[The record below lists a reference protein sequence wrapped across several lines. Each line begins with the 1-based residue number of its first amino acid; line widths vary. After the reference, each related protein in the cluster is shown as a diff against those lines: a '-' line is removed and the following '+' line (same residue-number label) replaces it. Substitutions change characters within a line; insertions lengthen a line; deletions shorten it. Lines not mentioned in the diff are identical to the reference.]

1 MWNSACN
8 WPRSRLSIVYMEQ
21 VSMLLDWRLVV
32 KESESTMTRERLNRL
47 WARPFDFSSSCIPS
61 WARSRRRWKR
71 RRWKEAVG
79 RKEGYTKYGGK
90 RDGATRI
97 EKEEADEG
105 RRETRREWDEK
116 FSLASL
122 RCLYTRGSC
131 IAMGYISVLRER
143 GAPPKNQIECKN
155 RINSSCKLESYV
167 CPVGSLPKLSLFRF
181 LFSLS
186 LRSFSFLHALYLKPV
201 WSFSLSLLPFSSFS
215 SQPGLQAR
223 SHDSTSRKGRSPP
236 IFSFILLVCQHESYV
251 VSRAYEESALYRQ
264 VKRSLP
270 TFRGAKIIL
279 LGDTDYH
286 LDQLCTREH
295 LTLIK

>member
-1 MWNSACN
+1 MQLTEKQIIYSLYRAGQHVVRSA
-8 WPRSRLSIVYMEQ
+8 
-21 VSMLLDWRLVV
+21 VV
-32 KESESTMTRERLNRL
+32 VRESESTMTRERLNRL
-47 WARPFDFSSSCIPS
+47 WARPFDSSSSCIPS

-90 RDGATRI
+90 RDDGAPRI
-97 EKEEADEG
+97 EEEADEG
-105 RRETRREWDEK
+105 RRETRRGWDEK

-131 IAMGYISVLRER
+131 MAMGHISVLRER

-167 CPVGSLPKLSLFRF
+167 CPVGSLSKLSLFLF

-186 LRSFSFLHALYLKPV
+186 FRSFSFSHTLYLKPV

-215 SQPGLQAR
+215 STR
-223 SHDSTSRKGRSPP
+223 STSPLAWLHLEERP
-236 IFSFILLVCQHESYV
+236 ITSYIFFILLVCQHESYM

-264 VKRSLP
+264 VKRSPP

>member
-1 MWNSACN
+1 MGEAL
-8 WPRSRLSIVYMEQ
+8 RFF
-21 VSMLLDWRLVV
+21 VV
-32 KESESTMTRERLNRL
+32 LYPIL
-47 WARPFDFSSSCIPS
+47 GL
-61 WARSRRRWKR
+61 SRRRWKR

-79 RKEGYTKYGGK
+79 RKEEYTKYGGK

-97 EKEEADEG
+97 QKEEADKG
-105 RRETRREWDEK
+105 RRETRRGWDEK

-131 IAMGYISVLRER
+131 IAMGHISVLRER

-167 CPVGSLPKLSLFRF
+167 CPVGSLSLFLF
-181 LFSLS
+181 LFSFS
-186 LRSFSFLHALYLKPV
+186 LRSFSFLYTLYLTLV
-201 WSFSLSLLPFSSFS
+201 WSFSLSLLPFFSFS

-251 VSRAYEESALYRQ
+251 VSWAYEESALYRQ

>member
-1 MWNSACN
+1 MGEALWFFVFLY
-8 WPRSRLSIVYMEQ
+8 PILGLRS
-21 VSMLLDWRLVV
+21 
-32 KESESTMTRERLNRL
+32 K
-47 WARPFDFSSSCIPS
+47 
-61 WARSRRRWKR
+61 RRWKR

-79 RKEGYTKYGGK
+79 RKEEYTKYGGK
-90 RDGATRI
+90 RDDGATRL

-105 RRETRREWDEK
+105 RRETRRGWDEK

-131 IAMGYISVLRER
+131 MAMGHISVLRER
-143 GAPPKNQIECKN
+143 GVPPKNQIECKN

-167 CPVGSLPKLSLFRF
+167 YPVSSLSKLSFFLF
-181 LFSLS
+181 LFSL
-186 LRSFSFLHALYLKPV
+186 LFCFFSFLHTLYLKPV
-201 WSFSLSLLPFSSFS
+201 WSFSLSLPPFSSFS

-264 VKRSLP
+264 VKRSPP

-279 LGDTDYH
+279 LENTDYH

>member
-1 MWNSACN
+1 
-8 WPRSRLSIVYMEQ
+8 
-21 VSMLLDWRLVV
+21 
-32 KESESTMTRERLNRL
+32 
-47 WARPFDFSSSCIPS
+47 
-61 WARSRRRWKR
+61 
-71 RRWKEAVG
+71 
-79 RKEGYTKYGGK
+79 
-90 RDGATRI
+90 
-97 EKEEADEG
+97 
-105 RRETRREWDEK
+105 
-116 FSLASL
+116 
-122 RCLYTRGSC
+122 
-131 IAMGYISVLRER
+131 MGHISVLRER

-167 CPVGSLPKLSLFRF
+167 CPVGSLSKLSLFLSFCFLSRSVPSLSYTLFTLSPFDPF
-181 LFSLS
+181 LFLS
-186 LRSFSFLHALYLKPV
+186 RPSPLFLHNQVYKP
-201 WSFSLSLLPFSSFS
+201 
-215 SQPGLQAR
+215 R

-264 VKRSLP
+264 VKRSSP

>member
-1 MWNSACN
+1 MYNNACY
-8 WPRSRLSIVYMEQ
+8 WPRNRLSIVYNIEQ
-21 VSMLLDWRLVV
+21 VSMLLEQRLVE

-97 EKEEADEG
+97 EKEDDAG
-105 RRETRREWDEK
+105 RRETQREWDEK

-167 CPVGSLPKLSLFRF
+167 CPVGSSLSKLSLFLF

-186 LRSFSFLHALYLKPV
+186 VCFFSFLHTLYLKPV
-201 WSFSLSLLPFSSFS
+201 WSFSLSLCCPSPLFLHNQVYKLAWLHLEERPITFYIFFYSACLP
-215 SQPGLQAR
+215 AR
-223 SHDSTSRKGRSPP
+223 K
-236 IFSFILLVCQHESYV
+236 
-251 VSRAYEESALYRQ
+251 
-264 VKRSLP
+264 
-270 TFRGAKIIL
+270 
-279 LGDTDYH
+279 
-286 LDQLCTREH
+286 LCG
-295 LTLIK
+295 